1 MSVMTFKEITVD
13 EDLLVPVLQELLAMA
28 VNPNQV
34 TVVHGKTGRVIL
46 AEAHLADH
54 WYQERMAQHKVVAT
68 GTTEASSVSSEAAGS
83 ATTPA
88 PMPAVVATPKIEST
102 TIASRNTS
110 EPSGVKPA
118 SQKRASSNIEA
129 SKSVSSTTSTSANL

>member
-34 TVVHGKTGRVIL
+34 NVVHGKTGRVIL

-68 GTTEASSVSSEAAGS
+68 GTTEASSVSSEAA
-83 ATTPA
+83 TTPA
-88 PMPAVVATPKIEST
+88 PTPEVVATPKIEST

-129 SKSVSSTTSTSANL
+129 SKSVSSTTSTSATL